1 MNTIIK
7 IQQTV
12 YLKLVHIIVYK
23 LSVIKIVVKQ

>member
-12 YLKLVHIIVYK
+12 YLKLVHIIVYT
-23 LSVIKIVVKQ
+23 LSAIKIVVKQ